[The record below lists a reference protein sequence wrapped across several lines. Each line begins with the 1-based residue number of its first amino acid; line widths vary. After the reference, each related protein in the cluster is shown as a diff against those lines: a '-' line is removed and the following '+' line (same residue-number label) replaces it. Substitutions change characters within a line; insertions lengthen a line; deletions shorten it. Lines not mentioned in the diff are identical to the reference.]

1 MLSGLMKDMAK
12 VFAMLLLLLPVNSFS
27 LGLGEINLHSALNQ
41 SLDAEINLLSVG
53 NTDVED
59 IVVKIASKEA
69 FDKAGL
75 ERPFFLT
82 KLKFTVAK
90 RVNGETYLKI
100 TSHEP
105 VKEPFLDFIIEANWP
120 SGRALR
126 EYTLLLDP
134 PVLVDERPAA
144 LDIPL
149 FEDAASSSDT
159 SMPAA
164 DSGSVVPSV
173 APVRE
178 APRFSPRTSTVSVA
192 DSGEIT
198 YGPVKRTDTLWK
210 ISSEM
215 RPDRSVTVQ
224 QVMIALLK
232 ENPEAFDNQNINEL
246 KAGYFLRISDPA
258 TISEVSSAEAERIAT
273 VQYEQWV
280 DAKHNTALAAG
291 QRPLGV
297 QRNGSAASGEAANT
311 ESRLKLVAPEDSV
324 SQSGS
329 GSTLG
334 ASDGDVRQELAFALE
349 SADVSR
355 QENEEL
361 RKRLSALEGQL
372 ASMQRLITLKGDTL
386 SAMQVSP
393 EELSGS
399 AANDDASVLPDDVEF
414 SNDATVTDAVE
425 ADDGAPQSDVVVA
438 DTPTKA
444 AVPPV
449 VVPPAPT
456 VEPSMIDDVLA
467 IIDGVVGDLGSMLN
481 LGSLL
486 GGIDPMI
493 GLGGLAV
500 IALVVGALVV
510 RRRKMAAFEE
520 ELSEIDYSST
530 SGGEV
535 AVDESVSDEAVE
547 SVLNDVMP
555 EYSNSGGM
563 DVSDDDEIDAIAE
576 ADVYLAYRRF
586 DKAEELLR
594 EAVQNEP
601 GRHDIQVKL
610 LEVYSASDKK
620 DAFIEQAES
629 LRASLGDTDNDIWR
643 NVAAMGQKIAPTSM
657 LFNDEVDAVMDST
670 GVSDELD
677 IDLPDL
683 GGDLDLGDLELS
695 DSDIAAAAEPVS
707 ESENPFSDVSS
718 DDVDEL
724 DLDLGSLDE
733 SELGD
738 ALDDLGELEASLDS
752 AMDMM
757 SDEVVDVDLS
767 SQKKESNTLDSDD
780 ISDVVEETLDNEFE
794 LDSVADID
802 DSLDLSSDAPEALD
816 VLEVPETADELSF
829 EESVDEFGSDINE
842 SLEAAGDELLVD
854 DLAVDESSAVETMAN
869 DEVAAVD
876 ELDLDDVVSEASDE
890 LPSNDDLEFE
900 AGLASSESVADE
912 LALDVNTTDN
922 KVEESVEEIAGSDD
936 VEDDLFAG
944 LDEAASDTPASEDDW
959 LSDLSDE
966 ISSLDED
973 FGDLDDSELFS
984 AEDEVGTKLDLA
996 RAYIDMGDNES
1007 AKGILDEVVTDGND
1021 DQKKD
1026 ANELIER
1033 IA

>member
-1 MLSGLMKDMAK
+1 MFSGLTKDLAK
-12 VFAMLLLLLPVNSFS
+12 LFAMLLLLLPVNSFS

-41 SLDAEINLLSVG
+41 PLDAEISLLSVG
-53 NTDVED
+53 KTDVED
-59 IVVKIASKEA
+59 IVIKIASKEA

-90 RVNGETYLKI
+90 RVNGDTYLKI

-149 FEDAASSSDT
+149 LEGAAS
-159 SMPAA
+159 PAA
-164 DSGSVVPSV
+164 DSSSVAPGV

-178 APRFSPRTSTVSVA
+178 APRFSPRASTVSVA

-232 ENPEAFDNQNINEL
+232 ENPEAFENQNINDL

-258 TISEVSSAEAERIAT
+258 AISAVSSAEAERIAA

-280 DAKHNTALAAG
+280 DAKHNSALAAG

-297 QRNGSAASGEAANT
+297 QRNGSGVAGVAANT

-329 GSTLG
+329 GSKLG

-349 SADVSR
+349 SVDVSR

-393 EELSGS
+393 EELSGL
-399 AANDDASVLPDDVEF
+399 AANDGADVLPDDVEF
-414 SNDATVTDAVE
+414 SNDATVMDAVE
-425 ADDGAPQSDVVVA
+425 ADGAPQSDVVVA
-438 DTPTKA
+438 GTPTKA

-493 GLGGLAV
+493 ALGGLAV
-500 IALVVGALVV
+500 IAIVIGALVV

-530 SGGEV
+530 SGDGV
-535 AVDESVSDEAVE
+535 AVDGSVSDEAVE
-547 SVLNDVMP
+547 SVLNDVIP

-629 LRASLGDTDNDIWR
+629 LRASLGDTDNDTWR
-643 NVAAMGQKIAPTSM
+643 NVAAMGQKIAPTSV

-683 GGDLDLGDLELS
+683 GGDLDLGDMELP
-695 DSDIAAAAEPVS
+695 DSDVATKIEPVS

-718 DDVDEL
+718 DEIDEL

-738 ALDDLGELEASLDS
+738 AFEALDDLGELEASLDS

-767 SQKKESNTLDSDD
+767 SQKKESNTVSSDEL
-780 ISDVVEETLDNEFE
+780 SDVVEETLDNEFE
-794 LDSVADID
+794 LDSVADVD
-802 DSLDLSSDAPEALD
+802 DSLNLSEAPEA
-816 VLEVPETADELSF
+816 ADELSF
-829 EESVDEFGSDINE
+829 EQGIDEFGSDVND
-842 SLEAAGDELLVD
+842 SLEDAGNELLVD
-854 DLAVDESSAVETMAN
+854 DVSVVNTMAN
-869 DEVAAVD
+869 DE
-876 ELDLDDVVSEASDE
+876 
-890 LPSNDDLEFE
+890 LPSSDDLEFE

-912 LALDVNTTDN
+912 LALNDEQSSALEVNTTEN
-922 KVEESVEEIAGSDD
+922 KVGESVEAIADSDD

-944 LDEAASDTPASEDDW
+944 LDELTSDNPASDDDW

-973 FGDLDDSELFS
+973 LGDLDDSELFS

-1007 AKGILDEVVTDGND
+1007 AKGILDEVVNDGND

>member
-1 MLSGLMKDMAK
+1 MFSGLTKDLAK
-12 VFAMLLLLLPVNSFS
+12 LCAMLLLLLPVNSFS

-41 SLDAEINLLSVG
+41 SLDAEISLLSVG

-59 IVVKIASKEA
+59 IVVKIASKEV

-149 FEDAASSSDT
+149 FEDSGPPAGAST
-159 SMPAA
+159 PAT
-164 DSGSVVPSV
+164 DSGSIAAGAAS
-173 APVRE
+173 VRE
-178 APRFSPRTSTVSVA
+178 APRFSPRASTVSIA

-210 ISSEM
+210 IASEM
-215 RPDRSVTVQ
+215 KSDRSVTVQ

-232 ENPEAFDNQNINEL
+232 ENPEAFENQNINDL

-258 TISEVSSAEAERIAT
+258 TISSVSSAEAERIAE

-280 DAKHNTALAAG
+280 AAKHNSALAAG
-291 QRPLGV
+291 QRPLGLKP
-297 QRNGSAASGEAANT
+297 NGSGAAGAAANT
-311 ESRLKLVAPEDSV
+311 ESRLKLVASEDSV

-329 GSTLG
+329 GSKLG
-334 ASDGDVRQELAFALE
+334 ASDDVRQELAFALE
-349 SADVSR
+349 SVDVSR

-393 EELSGS
+393 EVLAGS
-399 AANDDASVLPDDVEF
+399 AANDSTSVLPDDAEL
-414 SNDATVTDAVE
+414 SIDTTVTDAVDI
-425 ADDGAPQSDVVVA
+425 DDAPQTNVAVA
-438 DTPTKA
+438 DAPAKA
-444 AVPPV
+444 VVPPV

-456 VEPSMIDDVLA
+456 AESSMIDDVLA
-467 IIDGVVGDLGSMLN
+467 LIDGVVGDLGSMLN
-481 LGSLL
+481 PGSLL

-493 GLGGLAV
+493 ALGGLAV
-500 IALVVGALVV
+500 VAIVIGALVV
-510 RRRKMAAFEE
+510 RRRKAAAFEE

-530 SGGEV
+530 PEDGV
-535 AVDESVSDEAVE
+535 AVDENISDEAVE
-547 SVLNDVMP
+547 SVLNDAIP

-629 LRASLGDTDNDIWR
+629 LRASLGNTDNDTWR
-643 NVAAMGQKIAPTSM
+643 TVAVMGQKIAPTSI
-657 LFNDEVDAVMDST
+657 LFNDEVDSVVGSA

-695 DSDIAAAAEPVS
+695 DSDLATKVESLS

-718 DDVDEL
+718 DGVDEL

-733 SELGD
+733 SSPGDAFD
-738 ALDDLGELEASLDS
+738 ALDDLGELELSLDS
-752 AMDMM
+752 AVDMM

-767 SQKKESNTLDSDD
+767 SQKKESDTTSSDD
-780 ISDVVEETLDNEFE
+780 ISDAVEVALDNEFE
-794 LDSVADID
+794 LDAVADVT
-802 DSLDLSSDAPEALD
+802 DSLNLPE
-816 VLEVPETADELSF
+816 VSEVADELSF
-829 EESVDEFGSDINE
+829 EESIDEFASDVSANE
-842 SLEAAGDELLVD
+842 NLEGAADELLLD
-854 DLAVDESSAVETMAN
+854 DAVETVAN
-869 DEVAAVD
+869 DEVATVD
-876 ELDLDDVVSEASDE
+876 KLNLDEVVSEASDE
-890 LPSNDDLEFE
+890 LPLNDDLEFE
-900 AGLASSESVADE
+900 AGLASSEAAVDEVALDNE
-912 LALDVNTTDN
+912 PLSALDVNATEN
-922 KVEESVEEIAGSDD
+922 KVEESVEAIANSDD

-944 LDEAASDTPASEDDW
+944 LDESTSDTSASDDDW
-959 LSDLSDE
+959 LSDFSDE

-973 FGDLDDSELFS
+973 LGDLDDSELFS

-1007 AKGILDEVVTDGND
+1007 ARGILEEVVSDGND
-1021 DQKKD
+1021 EQKKD